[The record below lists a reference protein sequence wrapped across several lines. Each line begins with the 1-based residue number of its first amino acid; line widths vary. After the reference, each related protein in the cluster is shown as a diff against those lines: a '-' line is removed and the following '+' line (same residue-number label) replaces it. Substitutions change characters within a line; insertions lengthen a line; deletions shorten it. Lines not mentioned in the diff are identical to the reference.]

1 MPHKQGKSTARRRK
15 KKHGYSNA
23 YTNQCLSRLKNVLE
37 IARARGLMHHDP
49 FAMGMTLQSEIWLPN
64 LSRKPEMPTRADM
77 DRMFMAMS
85 NVEAG
90 QNEDPGFTAWR
101 RDRAI
106 EASEQARFLAYS
118 GMRLEEAN
126 RMTWADLRPDS
137 LRVQGIAEV
146 RGRRK
151 LQTKTESADRFV
163 PIVLAMKELLDEIR
177 ARRLASGLPLA
188 SRSLIPHSSLNALR
202 GACKRC
208 QISRLKHHDLR
219 HDFATTCLE
228 SP

>member
-1 MPHKQGKSTARRRK
+1 
-15 KKHGYSNA
+15 
-23 YTNQCLSRLKNVLE
+23 
-37 IARARGLMHHDP
+37 
-49 FAMGMTLQSEIWLPN
+49 
-64 LSRKPEMPTRADM
+64 MPTRADM

-151 LQTKTESADRFV
+151 LQTISP
-163 PIVLAMKELLDEIR
+163 PISLDT
-177 ARRLASGLPLA
+177 G
-188 SRSLIPHSSLNALR
+188 
-202 GACKRC
+202 
-208 QISRLKHHDLR
+208 Q
-219 HDFATTCLE
+219 
-228 SP
+228 